1 MPLKNYCRLHQRF
14 AGGQQV
20 YAASNHLEILLVRNL
35 AKPERCLAAPCLLA
49 VHLSGQSLMNQLSVR
64 IVEGLLQQSL
74 FDYRLLL
81 VLPFVKEI
89 QFQFGLDSE
98 HLMGSCKRALR
109 FNMTYYACLRDAS
122 IKFLLEKYDALYL
135 VHSRCYKVE
144 AVNQFLAKYT
154 QLSFEVFSHQ

>member
-1 MPLKNYCRLHQRF
+1 MPLKNYRRLHLRF

-49 VHLSGQSLMNQLSVR
+49 VHLLGQSLMNQLSVR

-98 HLMGSCKRALR
+98 HLMCSCKRALR
-109 FNMTYYACLRDAS
+109 SNMTYCTCLRDAL
-122 IKFLLEKYDALYL
+122 IKFLFVKYDALYL
-135 VHSRCYKVE
+135 VHSRCTKSR
-144 AVNQFLAKYT
+144 
-154 QLSFEVFSHQ
+154 LSTNF